1 MTRTYDY
8 PYFNLRLNWGEV
20 EAEEYRVRVYVLKGR
35 AACSR
40 GGPALHDG
48 GDAGF
53 LSTREWPQLPA
64 HPGTRK
70 RPQDSTPN
78 VLNAALG
85 RVRFPAV
92 GVAGFKSLLL
102 AWRVIR
108 TSAAMH
114 AYVLTVDF
122 LSSGV
127 QVARHGHHRICSLD
141 RPWVDI
147 WRRTT
152 GGLLE
157 VSRRARGSGASPPA
171 IWRSI
176 RGRAPI

>member
-48 GDAGF
+48 GGAGF

-64 HPGTRK
+64 HPGNRK

-92 GVAGFKSLLL
+92 GVAGFKSALL
-102 AWRVIR
+102 ARRVIR

-157 VSRRARGSGASPPA
+157 VSRRARGSGASLPA

>member
-92 GVAGFKSLLL
+92 GVAGFKSALL
-102 AWRVIR
+102 ARRVIR

-127 QVARHGHHRICSLD
+127 QVARHGHHRKCSPDL
-141 RPWVDI
+141 

-157 VSRRARGSGASPPA
+157 VRPCARGSGASLPA

-176 RGRAPI
+176 CGRAPI